1 MCPPA
6 GGKNQVTPRFTRHFN
21 IITCHD
27 FDRDVLKRI
36 FEKIMVMHIRKE
48 QIRGD
53 NQEMMKKMVEATIS
67 VFDFAKEEL
76 RPTPAKSHYLFNLR
90 DVSRVIQGI
99 MMIKLNNT
107 SHNMGKLVRLWVH
120 ENARVFSDRLIQ
132 QKDV

>member
-1 MCPPA
+1 
-6 GGKNQVTPRFTRHFN
+6 
-21 IITCHD
+21 
-27 FDRDVLKRI
+27 
-36 FEKIMVMHIRKE
+36 MVMHIRKE

-120 ENARVFSDRLIQ
+120 ENVRVFSDRLIQ